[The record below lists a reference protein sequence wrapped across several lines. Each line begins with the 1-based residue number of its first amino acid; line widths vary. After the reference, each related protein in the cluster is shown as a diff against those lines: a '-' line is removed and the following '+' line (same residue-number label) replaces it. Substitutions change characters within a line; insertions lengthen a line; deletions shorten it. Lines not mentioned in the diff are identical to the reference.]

1 MKKCKTVT
9 LNIPYGLEKYFG
21 QSGKSNSILY
31 RTCNYLY
38 MQSLNVF
45 HAAIS
50 RRYNNNNNNLNKTV
64 ECKGKGIECGWRR
77 GGGEGSRRMCDVSG
91 QLNLVSAWTRQ
102 REGLH
107 VCLSSVVGRFKHRLR

>member
-50 RRYNNNNNNLNKTV
+50 RRYNNNNLNKTV

-77 GGGEGSRRMCDVSG
+77 GGGRGAEGCVMCRVS
-91 QLNLVSAWTRQ
+91 
-102 REGLH
+102 
-107 VCLSSVVGRFKHRLR
+107 